1 MKAYL
6 ILEDGTVYEGR
17 PAGTPGEVISEIVFN
32 TSMTGYQE
40 ILTDPSYAG
49 QAVALTYP
57 LIGNYGVCAGDMESG
72 RPFADGLI
80 VREISGTPGSWRAE
94 NTLRNFLQ
102 KYGITGIAGVDTRHL
117 TKQIRD
123 KGTMNGCITPRE
135 YGEEEMPA
143 LLERIR
149 AYKVEGVVRKTS
161 SAEIREYPAMPQ
173 GTGSPASV
181 RPGSGGAMTGVRQA
195 GAEVSG
201 SGKRVALLDTGT
213 KRNIIRSLQ
222 SLGCSVTVYPW
233 NTPAETILAGKP
245 DGIMLSN
252 GPGDPKEEPALIAE
266 VRKLALSGIP
276 LFAICLGHQ
285 LTALAMGGDTARLKF
300 GHRGANQP
308 VKDLRTGKVYI
319 TSQNHGYAVVNG
331 SLPET
336 VAVPA
341 FVNLNDGTNEGLRYV
356 KQNILTVQFHPEA
369 SPGPGDAGELFREF
383 LRMMEE
389 K

>member
-102 KYGITGIAGVDTRHL
+102 KYGITGITGVDTRHL

-123 KGTMNGCITPRE
+123 KGTMNGCITTRE
-135 YGEEEMPA
+135 YGKEEMPA

-181 RPGSGGAMTGVRQA
+181 RPGSGGVMTGGRQA

-222 SLGCSVTVYPW
+222 SLG
-233 NTPAETILAGKP
+233 
-245 DGIMLSN
+245 
-252 GPGDPKEEPALIAE
+252 
-266 VRKLALSGIP
+266 
-276 LFAICLGHQ
+276 
-285 LTALAMGGDTARLKF
+285 
-300 GHRGANQP
+300 
-308 VKDLRTGKVYI
+308 
-319 TSQNHGYAVVNG
+319 
-331 SLPET
+331 
-336 VAVPA
+336 
-341 FVNLNDGTNEGLRYV
+341 
-356 KQNILTVQFHPEA
+356 
-369 SPGPGDAGELFREF
+369 
-383 LRMMEE
+383 
-389 K
+389 

>member
-17 PAGTPGEVISEIVFN
+17 PAGMPGEVISEIVFN

-102 KYGITGIAGVDTRHL
+102 KHGVCGITGVDTRHL
-117 TKQIRD
+117 TKQIRE
-123 KGTMNGCITPRE
+123 KGTMNGCITVRE
-135 YGEEEMPA
+135 YGEAEMPA

-149 AYKVEGVVRKTS
+149 AYRVEGVVRKTS
-161 SAEIREYPAMPQ
+161 SAEIREYPAEGP
-173 GTGSPASV
+173 GT
-181 RPGSGGAMTGVRQA
+181 
-195 GAEVSG
+195 
-201 SGKRVALLDTGT
+201 GKRVALLDTGT

-222 SLGCSVTVYPW
+222 NLGCRVTVYPW

-252 GPGDPKEEPALIAE
+252 GPGDPKEEPGLIAE
-266 VRKLALSGIP
+266 VRTLALSGIP

-285 LTALAMGGDTARLKF
+285 LTALALGGDTERLKF

-319 TSQNHGYAVVNG
+319 TSQNHGYTVING

-356 KQNILTVQFHPEA
+356 GQNILTVQFHPEA

-383 LRMMEE
+383 MQMMDDGARTAHEMGGGHA
-389 K
+389 

>member
-17 PAGTPGEVISEIVFN
+17 PAGKPGEVISEIVFN

-57 LIGNYGVCAGDMESG
+57 LIGNYGVCTGDMESV
-72 RPFADGLI
+72 RPYADGLI
-80 VREISGTPGSWRAE
+80 VREISETPGSWRAE

-102 KYGITGIAGVDTRHL
+102 KYGICGITGVDTRHL

-123 KGTMNGCITPRE
+123 KGTMNGCITVHE
-135 YGEEEMPA
+135 YSEEEMPA

-149 AYKVEGVVRKTS
+149 AYRVTGVVRKTS
-161 SAEIREYPAMPQ
+161 SAEVREYPA
-173 GTGSPASV
+173 
-181 RPGSGGAMTGVRQA
+181 
-195 GAEVSG
+195 VSG
-201 SGKRVALLDTGT
+201 NGKRVALLDTGT
-213 KRNIIRSLQ
+213 KQNIIRSLQ
-222 SLGCSVTVYPW
+222 KLGCSVTVYPW
-233 NTPAETILAGKP
+233 NTPAEEILSRKP

-252 GPGDPKEEPALIAE
+252 GPGDPKEEAGLIAE
-266 VRKLALSGIP
+266 VRKLALSGTP

-285 LTALAMGGDTARLKF
+285 LTALAMGGDTGRLKF

-308 VKDLRTGKVYI
+308 VKDLRTARVYI
-319 TSQNHGYAVVNG
+319 TSQNHGYAVKNG

-356 KQNILTVQFHPEA
+356 GRNILTVQFHPEA
-369 SPGPGDAGELFREF
+369 SPGPMDAGELFGEF
-383 LRMMEE
+383 LRMME
-389 K
+389 

>member
-1 MKAYL
+1 MAGLDVICIGAVNYDYMFRCTAEDLITDESEGAEDLSNSTELVERDIRELIRKDREYTTQLGGSAFITLKVIKYIFMHMKTAY
-6 ILEDGTVYEGR
+6 V
-17 PAGTPGEVISEIVFN
+17 
-32 TSMTGYQE
+32 
-40 ILTDPSYAG
+40 
-49 QAVALTYP
+49 
-57 LIGNYGVCAGDMESG
+57 GVCGGLSDFELRFG
-72 RPFADGLI
+72 KTNDLETELEHLDNREWFFTTENRFDRPENRYVAKSV
-80 VREISGTPGSWRAE
+80 VRLYNHSRNCIRIAPNAN
-94 NTLRNFLQ
+94 NT
-102 KYGITGIAGVDTRHL
+102 
-117 TKQIRD
+117 
-123 KGTMNGCITPRE
+123 
-135 YGEEEMPA
+135 

-161 SAEIREYPAMPQ
+161 SAEIREYPAEGP
-173 GTGSPASV
+173 GT
-181 RPGSGGAMTGVRQA
+181 
-195 GAEVSG
+195 
-201 SGKRVALLDTGT
+201 GKRVALLDTGT

-222 SLGCSVTVYPW
+222 SLGCSVTVCPW
-233 NTPAETILAGKP
+233 NTPAENILAWRP

-252 GPGDPKEEPALIAE
+252 GPGDPKEEPGLIAE

-308 VKDLRTGKVYI
+308 VKDLRTGRVYI

>member
-6 ILEDGTVYEGR
+6 VLEDGTVYEGR
-17 PAGTPGEVISEIVFN
+17 SVGVPGEVISEIVFN

-80 VREISGTPGSWRAE
+80 VRELSDTPGSWRAE

-102 KYGITGIAGVDTRHL
+102 KYRITGITGVDTRHL
-117 TKQIRD
+117 TKQIRT
-123 KGTMNGCITPRE
+123 KGTMNGCITVRE
-135 YGEEEMPA
+135 YGPEELPA

-149 AYKVEGVVRKTS
+149 AYRVTGVVRKTS
-161 SAEIREYPAMPQ
+161 FPEVREYPARMPE
-173 GTGSPASV
+173 
-181 RPGSGGAMTGVRQA
+181 A
-195 GAEVSG
+195 GAAEG
-201 SGKRVALLDTGT
+201 AGAGKTAGAGTTAGKRVALLDTGT
-213 KRNIIRSLQ
+213 KMNIIRSLQ
-222 SLGCSVTVYPW
+222 ALGCSVTVFPW
-233 NTPAETILAGKP
+233 NTPAETILSWKP

-252 GPGDPKEEPALIAE
+252 GPGDPKEEPELIAE
-266 VRKLALSGIP
+266 VRKLALSGTP

-285 LTALAMGGDTARLKF
+285 LTALAMGGDTGRLKF

-308 VKDLRTGKVYI
+308 VKDLRTGRVYI
-319 TSQNHGYAVVNG
+319 TSQNHGYAVKNG

-369 SPGPGDAGELFREF
+369 SPGPGDAGELFGEF
-383 LRMMEE
+383 LRMMEQR
-389 K
+389 

>member
-17 PAGTPGEVISEIVFN
+17 PAGAPGEVISEIVFN

-102 KYGITGIAGVDTRHL
+102 KYGVCGITGVDTRHL
-117 TKQIRD
+117 TKQIRE
-123 KGTMNGCITPRE
+123 KGTMNGCITVRE
-135 YGEEEMPA
+135 YSDAELPA

-149 AYKVEGVVRKTS
+149 AYRVEGVVRKTS
-161 SAEIREYPAMPQ
+161 SAEIREFPAAPQ
-173 GTGSPASV
+173 GA
-181 RPGSGGAMTGVRQA
+181 
-195 GAEVSG
+195 
-201 SGKRVALLDTGT
+201 GKRVALLDTGT
-213 KRNIIRSLQ
+213 KQNIIRSLQ
-222 SLGCSVTVYPW
+222 SLGCSVTVCPW
-233 NTPAETILAGKP
+233 DTPAETILSGKP

-252 GPGDPKEEPALIAE
+252 GPGDPKEEAGLIEE
-266 VRKLALSGIP
+266 VRKLALSGVP
-276 LFAICLGHQ
+276 VFAICLGHQ

-389 K
+389 N

>member
-57 LIGNYGVCAGDMESG
+57 LIGNYGVCTGDMESG

-102 KYGITGIAGVDTRHL
+102 KYGITGITGVDTRHL

-123 KGTMNGCITPRE
+123 KGTMNGCITTRE

-161 SAEIREYPAMPQ
+161 SAEIREFP
-173 GTGSPASV
+173 GT
-181 RPGSGGAMTGVRQA
+181 
-195 GAEVSG
+195 
-201 SGKRVALLDTGT
+201 GKRVALLDTGT

-222 SLGCSVTVYPW
+222 SLDCSVTVYPW
-233 NTPAETILAGKP
+233 NTPAETILSGKP

-252 GPGDPKEEPALIAE
+252 GPGDPKEEAGLIEE
-266 VRKLALSGIP
+266 VRKLALSGVP

-308 VKDLRTGKVYI
+308 VKDLRTGRVYI

>member
-57 LIGNYGVCAGDMESG
+57 LIGNYGVCTGDMESG

-102 KYGITGIAGVDTRHL
+102 KYGITGITGVDTRHL

-123 KGTMNGCITPRE
+123 KGTMNGCITTRE

-161 SAEIREYPAMPQ
+161 SAEIREYPAE
-173 GTGSPASV
+173 
-181 RPGSGGAMTGVRQA
+181 GSGT
-195 GAEVSG
+195 
-201 SGKRVALLDTGT
+201 GKRVALLDTGT

-222 SLGCSVTVYPW
+222 SLGCSVTVCPW
-233 NTPAETILAGKP
+233 NTPAENILAWRP

-252 GPGDPKEEPALIAE
+252 GPGDP
-266 VRKLALSGIP
+266 
-276 LFAICLGHQ
+276 
-285 LTALAMGGDTARLKF
+285 
-300 GHRGANQP
+300 N
-308 VKDLRTGKVYI
+308 

>member
-102 KYGITGIAGVDTRHL
+102 KYGVCGITGVDTRHL
-117 TKQIRD
+117 TKQIRE
-123 KGTMNGCITPRE
+123 KGTMNGCITVRE
-135 YGEEEMPA
+135 YSDAELPA
-143 LLERIR
+143 LLQRIR
-149 AYKVEGVVRKTS
+149 AYRVEGVVRRTS
-161 SAEIREYPAMPQ
+161 SAEIREFPAASQ
-173 GTGSPASV
+173 GA
-181 RPGSGGAMTGVRQA
+181 
-195 GAEVSG
+195 
-201 SGKRVALLDTGT
+201 GKRVALLDTGT
-213 KRNIIRSLQ
+213 KQNIIRSLQ

-233 NTPAETILAGKP
+233 DTPAETILAGKP

-252 GPGDPKEEPALIAE
+252 GPGDPKEESGLIEE
-266 VRKLALSGIP
+266 VRKLALSGVPI
-276 LFAICLGHQ
+276 FAICLGHQ

-308 VKDLRTGKVYI
+308 VKDLRTGRVYI

-331 SLPET
+331 SLPEK

-389 K
+389 N